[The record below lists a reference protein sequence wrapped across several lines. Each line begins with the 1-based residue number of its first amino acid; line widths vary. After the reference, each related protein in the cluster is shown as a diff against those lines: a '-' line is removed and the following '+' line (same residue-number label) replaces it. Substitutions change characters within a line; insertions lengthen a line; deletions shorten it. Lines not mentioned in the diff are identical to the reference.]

1 MPGAN
6 DSEHNDARDR
16 YKSEPFFEIEIE
28 TGELERVA
36 LSVDTEPPALTMMAT
51 ISRREHAN
59 GGFHV
64 AGQHTIDWS

>member
-36 LSVDTEPPALTMMAT
+36 LSVD
-51 ISRREHAN
+51 
-59 GGFHV
+59 
-64 AGQHTIDWS
+64 